1 MTAKVFCALSSDTN
15 LTGFHVDFDVSLT
28 VSDLKDAIRAKK
40 MQDLG
45 HLDADKLTLVRIW
58 KGDVGGL
65 TKRELKQ
72 SKEFLSLTAY
82 GDDPEDGDDVVSP
95 LRTARELVMN
105 SMKKVSL
112 FVASLPE
119 ELYHVL
125 VLVPNK
131 ISPNNSL
138 HSLNAM
144 EVESIVWRP
153 GTVNCHA
160 YDIAEPLF
168 ELDSDYL
175 TESGLP
181 ATKLVLYCRSIFHDQ
196 FKFIKDRVLIH
207 SRLGWILGPPGTG
220 KSTTTLAF
228 VSVIPTY
235 FPGWV
240 TTWIHLSRSK
250 YPVCVRFDGKSKE
263 SCVIEDTNI
272 SRLRAI
278 LNQVDGNH
286 IVFVDGFAATGDKHI
301 DVQKCCYDWRSKNLT
316 NRRLVV
322 VCSMSSRGK
331 TKLDEDQ
338 MDGVEE
344 FFVYSWKLDEYL
356 SAVQHLKFVEVVKQ
370 NLDSSALLETLAP
383 NGLDIPML
391 PEDMAISLSSEDM
404 VISKFHFAGGSSRLM
419 FHFNTATVISF
430 LEESANAVGEVL
442 VYLTGAVGDRS
453 DSVINRLFGCYLNR
467 GSRQTFIVSKYAATL
482 LSIRQGPELILN
494 IAHATQHDRN
504 PSMDGWLLELWV
516 FASLRKGGL
525 RVYPGIDANPMLWAE
540 TDAIE
545 SLDLAEISLIPDSCT
560 WWKPIKW
567 NQGGYD
573 AIVTN
578 KRFGKI
584 TFIQIA
590 SGDVHSFKIQ
600 FFYMFLLAFA
610 ESRCSYRILEL
621 EIIFLVEKSKMKTFR
636 IGQVSGQGLLHAFG
650 WAKDKETSNVKI
662 YDVDGL
668 RP

>member
-1 MTAKVFCALSSDTN
+1 M
-15 LTGFHVDFDVSLT
+15 
-28 VSDLKDAIRAKK
+28 
-40 MQDLG
+40 
-45 HLDADKLTLVRIW
+45 
-58 KGDVGGL
+58 
-65 TKRELKQ
+65 
-72 SKEFLSLTAY
+72 
-82 GDDPEDGDDVVSP
+82 
-95 LRTARELVMN
+95 
-105 SMKKVSL
+105 
-112 FVASLPE
+112 
-119 ELYHVL
+119 
-125 VLVPNK
+125 
-131 ISPNNSL
+131 
-138 HSLNAM
+138 
-144 EVESIVWRP
+144 ESIVWKP

-181 ATKLVLYCRSIFHDQ
+181 ATKLVLYCRSTFHDQ

-220 KSTTTLAF
+220 KSTTSLAF

-250 YPVCVRFDGKSKE
+250 YPVCVRFDGKSRE
-263 SCVIEDTNI
+263 SCVIQDTNI
-272 SRLRAI
+272 SHLRAI
-278 LNQVDGNH
+278 LNKVDGNH

-301 DVQKCCYDWRSKNLT
+301 EVQKCCYDWRSKNLT

-331 TKLDEDQ
+331 TKLDEDL

-356 SAVQHLKFVEVVKQ
+356 CAVQHLKFVEVVKR

-383 NGLDIPML
+383 NGLDIPAL
-391 PEDMAISLSSEDM
+391 PEDMAISLSPEDM

-419 FHFNTATVISF
+419 FYFNTATVISF
-430 LEESANAVGEVL
+430 LEDSAKAVGEVL
-442 VYLTGAVGDRS
+442 VYLTGRLGDRS

-482 LSIRQGPELILN
+482 LAIRQGPELILN

-504 PSMDGWLLELWV
+504 PSMDGWFLELWV

-525 RVYPGIDANPMLWAE
+525 RIYPGIDAKPILWAE
-540 TDAIE
+540 IDAIE
-545 SLDLAEISLIPDSCT
+545 SLDLVEISLIPDGCT

-573 AIVTN
+573 AVVTN
-578 KRFGKI
+578 KIFGKI
-584 TFIQIA
+584 TFIQFA

-600 FFYMFLLAFA
+600 LFYMFLLAFA
-610 ESRCSYRILEL
+610 ESRCSYHILEL

-650 WAKDKETSNVKI
+650 WAKGQETRKVKI
-662 YDVDGL
+662 YGVDGL
-668 RP
+668 RQ